1 MTASALWFAVS
12 TAAAQSVSGR
22 EVLDVDE
29 AAALLRV
36 KPEVVRALA
45 ESQRIPA
52 RRVGDVWRFWHAGLL
67 EWLKGD
73 PVAGAVSQLSGRST
87 GLDRIETLGRES
99 RDLTARGVRPEPPP
113 PTQTPLAATPQA
125 PSTPPTVGERLYTD
139 FKTQLKSTYGRMIDA
154 QDRAAR
160 LRPPRS
166 RRRHSMRRITPRWT
180 SSARS
185 PAGS

>member
-12 TAAAQSVSGR
+12 TAAAQSVSSR

-52 RRVGDVWRFWHAGLL
+52 RRVGDEWRFWHAALL

-73 PVAGAVSQLSGRST
+73 PVAGVGSQMSGRSS
-87 GLDRIETLGRES
+87 GLDRLGSIGGES
-99 RDLTARGVRPEPPP
+99 
-113 PTQTPLAATPQA
+113 Q
-125 PSTPPTVGERLYTD
+125 
-139 FKTQLKSTYGRMIDA
+139 
-154 QDRAAR
+154 
-160 LRPPRS
+160 
-166 RRRHSMRRITPRWT
+166 
-180 SSARS
+180 
-185 PAGS
+185 